1 LIKLD
6 SIRKEE
12 KMKKKISSS
21 LKLKITLEVFKGD
34 MTIGELVSKYAV
46 GPALGGH
53 FRGLYELK
61 TYI

>member
-1 LIKLD
+1 
-6 SIRKEE
+6 
-12 KMKKKISSS
+12 MKKKISSS